1 MVDITHKSNTL
12 REAVARAIVK
22 VGNTE
27 TITALNERKVPK
39 GDVFEMAKAAG
50 LLAVKNTFNVIPDCH
65 PLPVEF
71 AKVSYHIEGNEITIE
86 MHVKTIYK
94 TGVEVEAMHG
104 VAVVALTFYDMLKPI
119 DKNIEILSV
128 KLLSKKGGKT
138 DFKDKFR
145 KDLCAAVVV
154 CSDLILA
161 GKKEDKAGKYVEKKL
176 IENNVKVSE
185 YKIIPDDELIISKT
199 VSDLCNNFNLLI
211 VVGGTGISARDV
223 TTKAIKNILDSEIP
237 GIMEYARNYGQERTP
252 FSIFSRSIAGVKN
265 KTLILVIPG
274 SGNGASE
281 TMDALFPF
289 VLHAFKT
296 LPL

>member
-252 FSIFSRSIAGVKN
+252 FSMFSRSIAGVKN

>member
-12 REAVARAIVK
+12 REAVAQAIVK
-22 VGNTE
+22 VGNAE
-27 TITALNERKVPK
+27 TIVALNERKVPK

-71 AKVSYHIEGNEITIE
+71 AKVSYHIEGNEIAIE

-104 VAVVALTFYDMLKPI
+104 AAVVALTFYDMLKPI

-128 KLLSKKGGKT
+128 KLLSKKGGKS
-138 DFKDKFR
+138 DYKDKFR

-154 CSDLILA
+154 CSDMVLA
-161 GKKEDKAGKYVEKKL
+161 GKKEDKAGRLVEQKL
-176 IENNVKVSE
+176 IENNIHVSE
-185 YKIIPDDELIISKT
+185 YLNIADDEIIISKT
-199 VSDLCNNFNLLI
+199 VLDLCNKNNLLI
-211 VVGGTGISARDV
+211 VVGGTGISVRDV
-223 TTKAIKNILDSEIP
+223 TTKAIKSILDSEIP
-237 GIMEYARNYGQERTP
+237 GIMEYARNYGQQRTP
-252 FSIFSRSIAGVKN
+252 YSMLSRSIAGIKN
-265 KTLILVIPG
+265 KTLILAIPG

-296 LPL
+296 LPI

>member
-1 MVDITHKSNTL
+1 
-12 REAVARAIVK
+12 
-22 VGNTE
+22 
-27 TITALNERKVPK
+27 
-39 GDVFEMAKAAG
+39 
-50 LLAVKNTFNVIPDCH
+50 
-65 PLPVEF
+65 
-71 AKVSYHIEGNEITIE
+71 

-252 FSIFSRSIAGVKN
+252 FSMFSRSIAGVKN